1 METILAY
8 IFIALIM
15 ALILLFC
22 FIMGMALIYL
32 GEEIRYAVRKI
43 NRIAQEAWW
52 DLEWKWN
59 HR

>member
-1 METILAY
+1 MKTVLAY

-15 ALILLFC
+15 ALILLLC

-32 GEEIRYAVRKI
+32 GEEIYYAIRKI
-43 NRIAQEAWW
+43 KRTTQEALW

>member
-1 METILAY
+1 MKTILAY

-22 FIMGMALIYL
+22 FIAGILIIYL
-32 GEEIRYAVRKI
+32 CEELSYAVRKI
-43 NRIAQEAWW
+43 KRTIQEAWW

>member
-1 METILAY
+1 MKTILAY

-22 FIMGMALIYL
+22 FIVGILIIYMC
-32 GEEIRYAVRKI
+32 EELRYAARKI
-43 NRIAQEAWW
+43 KRTVQEALW

>member
-1 METILAY
+1 MKTILAY

-15 ALILLFC
+15 ALIILSC
-22 FIMGMALIYL
+22 FIAGITLIYL
-32 GEEIRYAVRKI
+32 GEEIRYAARKI
-43 NRIAQEAWW
+43 KRTAQEAWW